1 MDKFLKLIKKIIP
14 RPIFSF
20 FQPTYHFFL
29 AITGNIVYRFPGY
42 KMTVIG
48 VTGTNGKSTTCDL
61 IMRVLQESGEKVG
74 MISTVSIE
82 IAGEKFDNI
91 SNRTTLGRWKTHK
104 LMRRMVSRGCKY
116 AVIEVA
122 SEGIAWYRIF
132 GIPFDA
138 AVFTNLAPEH
148 LNFHKTME
156 NYRNTKGKLFAKL
169 GSPFNFKKTRRIS
182 VVNADDKEAK
192 YFSGFKAD
200 VKFMYGIKNGSVKA
214 ENIKHS
220 AEKVEYRIDD
230 GKNVLNIETKAI
242 GEFNIY
248 NELAAFCVGLAY
260 NVKLKA
266 IAKVFADFA
275 GTKGRVEKIE
285 EGQAFQVV
293 VDYAHTPDAQEKVYT
308 ELRRFNRG
316 KLISVFGATGDKDR
330 GKRPEMGRVA
340 AELTDIAI
348 ITDDETYGENSE
360 KIISEIYKGVPK
372 KLQGKIKIV
381 PDRFAAIKEALLLA
395 QASDTVII
403 TGIGHQQYRT
413 MNGKRTGWNERKIV
427 ADLLKNL
434 NEK

>member
-1 MDKFLKLIKKIIP
+1 M
-14 RPIFSF
+14 
-20 FQPTYHFFL
+20 
-29 AITGNIVYRFPGY
+29 
-42 KMTVIG
+42 
-48 VTGTNGKSTTCDL
+48 
-61 IMRVLQESGEKVG
+61 
-74 MISTVSIE
+74 
-82 IAGEKFDNI
+82 
-91 SNRTTLGRWKTHK
+91 
-104 LMRRMVSRGCKY
+104 
-116 AVIEVA
+116 
-122 SEGIAWYRIF
+122 
-132 GIPFDA
+132 
-138 AVFTNLAPEH
+138 
-148 LNFHKTME
+148 
-156 NYRNTKGKLFAKL
+156 
-169 GSPFNFKKTRRIS
+169 
-182 VVNADDKEAK
+182 VNADDKEAK